1 MNTQKINSLI
11 KLLKLDSYGGNYG
24 RKNYVIDLND
34 DSEWGKVYTIL
45 DSTPELD
52 QIEENVLLTE
62 HNSSLLYNY
71 NDELLLNLKAD
82 FDNDQYQLV
91 ISEI

>member
-1 MNTQKINSLI
+1 MINQKIKSLI
-11 KLLKLDSYGGNYG
+11 DTLGISNGGVYG
-24 RKNYVIDLND
+24 RKNYTLDLNN
-34 DSEWGKVYTIL
+34 DSDWGKMYTIL
-45 DSTPELD
+45 DDSPELD
-52 QIEENVLLTE
+52 QIENNGILTD
-62 HNSSLLYNY
+62 HNSSLLYRY

>member
-1 MNTQKINSLI
+1 MNKQRINSL
-11 KLLKLDSYGGNYG
+11 LRNLKINPDNGIYGP
-24 RKNYVIDLND
+24 KNYTLDLYSDADWGRLYTTLD
-34 DSEWGKVYTIL
+34 DSNL
-45 DSTPELD
+45 LD

>member
-1 MNTQKINSLI
+1 MNTQKINSLL
-11 KLLKLDSYGGNYG
+11 KLLKLDIYGGNYG
-24 RKNYVIDLND
+24 RKNYIIDLND
-34 DSEWGKVYTIL
+34 DSEQGRVYTIL

>member
-1 MNTQKINSLI
+1 MNTQKINSLL

-24 RKNYVIDLND
+24 RKNHIIDLND
-34 DSEWGKVYTIL
+34 DSEWGRVYTIL